1 MTRKTVL
8 TEDLSG
14 AHAGVQVI
22 RINRPDKRNA
32 LNLDTKALLA
42 QTLTEADADPAVRAI
57 VLTGDDNAFVAG
69 TDIAEMASFT
79 PTDHLVCETGKV
91 FTVLDELG
99 TPVLAAV
106 ERYALG
112 GGCELA
118 MACDFV
124 VAGASAQFGQ
134 PEIRVGLIPGAGGL
148 SRLVQRAGRARALR
162 MVLTGERVDA
172 VTAREMGVVSDV
184 VEDGRALDAAVSLAA
199 AIVAQPPL
207 NVRAIR
213 RVARHAEN
221 APQTTSIELERTTFQ
236 LLFDTADHS
245 EGIARFRGK
254 RSPNYQ
260 GK

>member
-1 MTRKTVL
+1 
-8 TEDLSG
+8 
-14 AHAGVQVI
+14 
-22 RINRPDKRNA
+22 
-32 LNLDTKALLA
+32 
-42 QTLTEADADPAVRAI
+42 
-57 VLTGDDNAFVAG
+57 
-69 TDIAEMASFT
+69 
-79 PTDHLVCETGKV
+79 
-91 FTVLDELG
+91 
-99 TPVLAAV
+99 
-106 ERYALG
+106 
-112 GGCELA
+112 
-118 MACDFV
+118 
-124 VAGASAQFGQ
+124 
-134 PEIRVGLIPGAGGL
+134 
-148 SRLVQRAGRARALR
+148 

-245 EGIARFRGK
+245 EGIAAFRGK

>member
-1 MTRKTVL
+1 
-8 TEDLSG
+8 
-14 AHAGVQVI
+14 
-22 RINRPDKRNA
+22 
-32 LNLDTKALLA
+32 
-42 QTLTEADADPAVRAI
+42 
-57 VLTGDDNAFVAG
+57 
-69 TDIAEMASFT
+69 
-79 PTDHLVCETGKV
+79 
-91 FTVLDELG
+91 
-99 TPVLAAV
+99 
-106 ERYALG
+106 
-112 GGCELA
+112 
-118 MACDFV
+118 
-124 VAGASAQFGQ
+124 
-134 PEIRVGLIPGAGGL
+134 
-148 SRLVQRAGRARALR
+148 